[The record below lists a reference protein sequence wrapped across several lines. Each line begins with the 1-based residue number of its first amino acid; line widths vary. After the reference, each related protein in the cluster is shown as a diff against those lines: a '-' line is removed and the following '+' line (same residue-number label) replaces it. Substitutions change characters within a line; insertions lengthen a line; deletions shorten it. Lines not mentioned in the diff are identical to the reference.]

1 MADSTLQITPGAGGV
16 YARVL
21 QSLTVDGHATLIPY
35 HMSLDGG
42 PGWVAIQTYTTST
55 DMTTATAITAAPT
68 SGQKI
73 VIDDILVST
82 AVAME
87 FTLQEET
94 SATVFSS
101 FFLPTNGT
109 VFLPFR
115 SKLKL
120 ATADKKLFG
129 KASVAG
135 NVRITCFYHSEV

>member
-21 QSLTVDGHATLIPY
+21 QGPTVDDHATLIPY

-42 PGWVAIQTYTTST
+42 PGWVAIQTYTTSA
-55 DMTTATAITAAPT
+55 DMTTATALTVAPT

-101 FFLPTNGT
+101 FFLPT
-109 VFLPFR
+109 
-115 SKLKL
+115 
-120 ATADKKLFG
+120 
-129 KASVAG
+129 
-135 NVRITCFYHSEV
+135 